1 MPFVLSGSRGRF
13 VSHVLLSHVVHA
25 VVRRRLKS
33 IVPAIV
39 LTCFSAAAVAGSGE
53 QAVLDKKL
61 HDAVP
66 AGVRL
71 IVAEQSDQFS
81 IPWKLSAL
89 GENAPYDVTFANF
102 NGGPAVLEALVSGAV
117 DVGFIGEAP
126 LPIALASG
134 VQDLKVIAAIA
145 NPGSPGNIFLVA
157 QPDSGIRKAQDLAGK
172 TIAYPPGTGRHMI
185 LSGILHS
192 AGLDIRK
199 DVKNVTLA
207 GSEVAPTFASR
218 SVDAAIVLGQQ
229 LFRLGSPPI
238 VEDGTGH
245 NWGLNVL
252 VTRQSVLDDPSKA
265 RALADLTRRAVQVL
279 NWQQRHAEQWIRA
292 SYVRQQGLTYEQGKY
307 LFDKSGLGT
316 YYPIQS
322 ELKQIYQQIADG
334 LYETGALQKKV
345 TVAPFLDT
353 RFNDIVTAQNRL
365 DGIVPKPLENDSHAV
380 IHSQGTTPPATT
392 SETASAA
399 GTAPA
404 IVTTGAAVAVP

>member
-1 MPFVLSGSRGRF
+1 MPFVLSGSRGHF
-13 VSHVLLSHVVHA
+13 FSHVLHA
-25 VVRRRLKS
+25 SANRCLKP
-33 IVPAIV
+33 IVSALV
-39 LTCFSAAAVAGSGE
+39 LMCFSAVAGASGE
-53 QAVLDKKL
+53 QAALDKKL

-71 IVAEQSDQFS
+71 VVAEQSDQFS

-89 GENAPYDVTFANF
+89 GENAPYNVTFANF

-199 DVKNVTLA
+199 DIKSVTLA

-252 VTRQSVLDDPSKA
+252 VTRQSVLDDPAKA

-334 LYETGALQKKV
+334 LYETGALRKKV

-353 RFNDIVTAQNRL
+353 RFNDIVATQNRL
-365 DGIVPKPLENDSHAV
+365 DGVAPKPLENAGHAV
-380 IHSQGTTPPATT
+380 IHSLGATRAATT
-392 SETASAA
+392 SESASAT
-399 GTAPA
+399 GSAPA
-404 IVTTGAAVAVP
+404 IVTAGAAVAVP

>member
-1 MPFVLSGSRGRF
+1 MPFTLSGPPGRFHSASTGAVWRGRVLSA
-13 VSHVLLSHVVHA
+13 VLLIC
-25 VVRRRLKS
+25 L
-33 IVPAIV
+33 PAM
-39 LTCFSAAAVAGSGE
+39 AAWAAGE
-53 QAVLDKKL
+53 QAALDKRL
-61 HDAVP
+61 QDAVP
-66 AGVRL
+66 KGEHLV
-71 IVAEQSDQFS
+71 IAEQSDQFS
-81 IPWKLSAL
+81 IPWKISGL
-89 GENAPYDVTFANF
+89 GESAPYDITFANF

-126 LPIALASG
+126 LPIALAAG
-134 VQDLKVIAAIA
+134 VKDLKVIAAIA

-157 QPDSGIRKAQDLAGK
+157 QPDSGIRTAKDLAGK
-172 TIAYPPGTGRHMI
+172 AVAYPPGTGRHMI

-199 DVKNVTLA
+199 DVKNVALA

-252 VTRQSVLDDPSKA
+252 VTRQAVLDDPAKA
-265 RALADLTRRAVQVL
+265 KALADLTRRAVQVL

-292 SYVRQQGLTYEQGKY
+292 SYVKQQGLTYEQGKY

-316 YYPIQS
+316 YYPIDARLGQV
-322 ELKQIYQQIADG
+322 YQQIADG

-345 TVAPFLDT
+345 VVAPFLDA
-353 RFNDIVTAQNRL
+353 RFNDIVAAQNRL
-365 DGIVPKPLENDSHAV
+365 DGTQPKALENGRHAV
-380 IHSQGTTPPATT
+380 ISLAAPGAGAGV
-392 SETASAA
+392 ASAPA
-399 GTAPA
+399 SPTAPGAFAVTGTA
-404 IVTTGAAVAVP
+404 VAAP

>member
-1 MPFVLSGSRGRF
+1 MQSLFSRVINRLQF
-13 VSHVLLSHVVHA
+13 
-25 VVRRRLKS
+25 RRMASSWHRSCVTVALAAS
-33 IVPAIV
+33 VPAV
-39 LTCFSAAAVAGSGE
+39 ALAASSE
-53 QAVLDKKL
+53 QAAFDKKL
-61 HDAVP
+61 SDAVP
-66 AGVRL
+66 NGVRL
-71 IVAEQSDQFS
+71 VIAEQSDQFS
-81 IPWKLSAL
+81 IPWNISGL
-89 GENAPYDVTFANF
+89 GQDAPYKTTFANF

-157 QPDSGIRKAQDLAGK
+157 QPDSGIRTAKDLAGK
-172 TIAYPPGTGRHMI
+172 AVAYPPGTGRHMI

-199 DVKNVTLA
+199 DIKRVALA

-252 VTRQSVLDDPSKA
+252 VTRQAVLDDPVKVH
-265 RALADLTRRAVQVL
+265 ALADLTRRAVQVL
-279 NWQQRHAEQWIRA
+279 NWQQRNAEQWIRA
-292 SYVRQQGLTYEQGKY
+292 SYVKQQGLTYEQGKY

-316 YYPIQS
+316 YYPIEN

-334 LYETGALQKKV
+334 LFETGALQRKV
-345 TVAPFLDT
+345 TVADSLDA
-353 RFNDIVTAQNRL
+353 RFNDIVATQNRL
-365 DGIVPKPLENDSHAV
+365 DGAVPRPLRNETHAV
-380 IHSQGTTPPATT
+380 IS
-392 SETASAA
+392 SSDSSSASASQTLSNQT
-399 GTAPA
+399 GTVA
-404 IVTTGAAVAVP
+404 GAATAAATP